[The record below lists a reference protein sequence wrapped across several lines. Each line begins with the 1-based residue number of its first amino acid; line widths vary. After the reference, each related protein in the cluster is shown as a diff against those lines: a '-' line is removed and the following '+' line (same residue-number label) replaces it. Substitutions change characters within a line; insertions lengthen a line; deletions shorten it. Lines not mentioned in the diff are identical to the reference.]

1 MNVIKCFREGMLEEC
16 QSVMSRSLHIP
27 LIMALDEVHAP
38 TLFSIYV
45 TTFQGTININ
55 LKWGRTSG
63 LGRMEDSLTWPIYD
77 RQPRR
82 EDIELESNFMQ
93 TPPPE
98 SLLV

>member
-1 MNVIKCFREGMLEEC
+1 MLEEC
-16 QSVMSRSLHIP
+16 QLVTSWSLHTP
-27 LIMALDEVHAP
+27 LIMALDKVHAP

-45 TTFQGTININ
+45 TTFQETININ

-82 EDIELESNFMQ
+82 EDIEWKRNFMQ

>member
-1 MNVIKCFREGMLEEC
+1 MLEEC
-16 QSVMSRSLHIP
+16 QLVTSWSLHTP
-27 LIMALDEVHAP
+27 LIMALDKVHAP

-45 TTFQGTININ
+45 TTFQETININ
-55 LKWGRTSG
+55 LKWGRTSR

-82 EDIELESNFMQ
+82 EDIELKSNFMQ

>member
-1 MNVIKCFREGMLEEC
+1 MLEEC
-16 QSVMSRSLHIP
+16 QLVTSWSLHTP
-27 LIMALDEVHAP
+27 LIMALDKVHAP

-45 TTFQGTININ
+45 TAFQETINID

-63 LGRMEDSLTWPIYD
+63 LGRMEDSLSWPIYD

-82 EDIELESNFMQ
+82 EDIELKSNFMQ

>member
-1 MNVIKCFREGMLEEC
+1 MLEDC
-16 QSVMSRSLHIP
+16 QSVISRSLYTP
-27 LIMALDEVHAP
+27 LIMALDKVHAP

-45 TTFQGTININ
+45 TTFQETININ

-82 EDIELESNFMQ
+82 EDIELKSNFMQ

>member
-1 MNVIKCFREGMLEEC
+1 MLEEC
-16 QSVMSRSLHIP
+16 QSVTSRSLYTQ
-27 LIMALDEVHAP
+27 LIMALDKVHAP

-45 TTFQGTININ
+45 TTFQETININ

-82 EDIELESNFMQ
+82 EDIELKSNFMQ

>member
-1 MNVIKCFREGMLEEC
+1 MLEEC
-16 QSVMSRSLHIP
+16 QLVTSWSLHTP
-27 LIMALDEVHAP
+27 LIMALDKVHAP
-38 TLFSIYV
+38 TLFSIYL
-45 TTFQGTININ
+45 TTFQETININ

-82 EDIELESNFMQ
+82 EDIEIESNFMQ

>member
-1 MNVIKCFREGMLEEC
+1 MLEEC
-16 QSVMSRSLHIP
+16 QLVTSWSLHTP
-27 LIMALDEVHAP
+27 LIMALDKVHAS

-45 TTFQGTININ
+45 TTFQETININ
-55 LKWGRTSG
+55 LKWVRTSG

-82 EDIELESNFMQ
+82 EDIEWKRNFMQ

>member
-1 MNVIKCFREGMLEEC
+1 MLEEC
-16 QSVMSRSLHIP
+16 QLVTSWSLHTP
-27 LIMALDEVHAP
+27 LIMALDKVHAP

-45 TTFQGTININ
+45 TTFQETININ
-55 LKWGRTSG
+55 LKWVRTSG

-82 EDIELESNFMQ
+82 EDIEWKRNFMQ